1 MIPVTKEDLAMLI
14 EDFLG
19 ANASLYDEFR
29 VFVKEKGYTLKELGF
44 SEED

>member
-19 ANASLYDEFR
+19 SNVALYNEFKE
-29 VFVKEKGYTLKELGF
+29 FVEERGLTLKELGF